1 MQEKEL
7 IGHRSGLEASGDVPY
22 LGVPAD
28 RHYRGNPRRNPGTPE
43 GKCIGF
49 QVRSQGVIPPINM
62 GSSLGITRT
71 MEVPFQ
77 LLLGLLLTQQLEEAQ
92 AMLERRNRRL

>member
-1 MQEKEL
+1 MFL
-7 IGHRSGLEASGDVPY
+7 TWGFRG
-22 LGVPAD
+22 D

-71 MEVPFQ
+71 MEVPCQ
-77 LLLGLLLTQQLEEAQ
+77 LLLGLLLLTQQLEEAQ